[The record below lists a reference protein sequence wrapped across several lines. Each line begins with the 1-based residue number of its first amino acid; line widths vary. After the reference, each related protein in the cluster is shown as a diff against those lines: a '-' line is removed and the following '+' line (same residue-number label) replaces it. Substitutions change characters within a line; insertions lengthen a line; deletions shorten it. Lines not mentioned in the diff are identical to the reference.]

1 LTKTIYIVVAP
12 SGYWEHV
19 CSNEQSAKETCWAEF
34 ESHGCKGYTVEKW
47 NATKEDQQNNQA
59 TSLEELKAA
68 WTAAEAALA
77 AEAAAWDA
85 DEASYHAAE
94 DAEVAAW
101 DAYRKELK
109 KQENLND

>member
-68 WTAAEAALA
+68 WEAAY
-77 AEAAAWDA
+77 AAAWTAVYAADA
-85 DEASYHAAE
+85 TW
-94 DAEVAAW
+94 AAW
-101 DAYRKELK
+101 DAYYDELE
-109 KQENLND
+109 KQRENSND